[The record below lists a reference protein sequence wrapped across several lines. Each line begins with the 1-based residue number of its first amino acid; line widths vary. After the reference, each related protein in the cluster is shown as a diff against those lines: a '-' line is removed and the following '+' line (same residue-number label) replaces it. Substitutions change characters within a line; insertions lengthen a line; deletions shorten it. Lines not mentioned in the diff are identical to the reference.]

1 MAKILVIDDS
11 ALMRRILRNYLQAAG
26 HDVEDWLPLS
36 AMEIPERLTSNP
48 VDLILTDYQMP
59 GVNGMTVAKMAM
71 KAAPGV
77 PVIVLTALVDAEIA
91 AQLAKF
97 KVTRI
102 IHKPI
107 TSEALQAIVS
117 EVLGSSPRPP
127 QA

>member
-11 ALMRRILRNYLQAAG
+11 ALMRRVLRSYLQAAG

-36 AMEIPERLTSNP
+36 AMEIPDRLTSNP
-48 VDLILTDYQMP
+48 MDLILTDYQMP
-59 GVNGMTVAKMAM
+59 GVNGMTVAKMAL

-77 PVIVLTALVDAEIA
+77 PVIVLTALVDPELE

-97 KVTRI
+97 KVRRI

-107 TSEALQAIVS
+107 SAEALQRVVT
-117 EVLGSSPRPP
+117 EVLGSPAEPV
-127 QA
+127 QN

>member
-11 ALMRRILRNYLQAAG
+11 ALMRRVLRNYLQAAG
-26 HDVEDWLPLS
+26 HEVEDWLPLS
-36 AMEIPERLTSNP
+36 AMEIPDRLISNP

-71 KAAPGV
+71 KAAPDV
-77 PVIVLTALVDAEIA
+77 PVIVLTALVDPEIA

-97 KVTRI
+97 KVRRI

-107 TSEALQAIVS
+107 TPEALQAVVT
-117 EVLGSSPRPP
+117 EVLCSPAGPIQP
-127 QA
+127 

>member
-11 ALMRRILRNYLQAAG
+11 ALMRRFLRNYLQAAG

-36 AMEIPERLTSNP
+36 AMEIPDRLTSNP
-48 VDLILTDYQMP
+48 MDLILTDYQMP
-59 GVNGMTVAKMAM
+59 GVNGMTVAKMAL

-77 PVIVLTALVDAEIA
+77 PVIVLTALVDPELE

-97 KVTRI
+97 KVRRI

-107 TSEALQAIVS
+107 SAEALQVVVT
-117 EVLGSSPRPP
+117 EVLGSPAEPV
-127 QA
+127 QN